1 MVAAL
6 SYQSAPPFVNFGGLQ
21 RQDQGKLSVLEA
33 LGSSFSRTPT
43 RSPLWRCITAR
54 RRHAASTSETTLTAA
69 AIMEWLSSLMTTDKA
84 IKGALIIHGVALV
97 GTVLLALDQWR
108 SECETKPPQPK
119 PQYITQDTEDALKLT
134 TLDTLLGHYNHAIRE
149 TAVKIVCDRAVN
161 DKDTLEQLL
170 WGITRPNYDERL
182 KNLRALAV
190 VTDPRESMINH
201 GGTIDRLIIPQDS
214 LDKLHTWKAYA
225 ALVRC
230 LELSLDPDQE
240 VLNNDDWDEYPLR
253 DMTDKLCLMFI
264 SQLVGTFDCEKLIK
278 AKFVEK
284 WLSKQNWGTT
294 EEERHQN
301 LAAYLRSKTNRLAE
315 IISCIR
321 QSPAGREALQKCGLF
336 PYPDTEESEAD
347 DDDTHLVE
355 RLSVLFP
362 ETLDVNSLDANHPTR
377 VLLRSF
383 QTTPGSEEQR
393 DRNQR
398 HREAM
403 VLNDGSHP
411 ITSDDIIQRD
421 PTSPP

>member
-1 MVAAL
+1 
-6 SYQSAPPFVNFGGLQ
+6 
-21 RQDQGKLSVLEA
+21 
-33 LGSSFSRTPT
+33 
-43 RSPLWRCITAR
+43 
-54 RRHAASTSETTLTAA
+54 
-69 AIMEWLSSLMTTDKA
+69 MEWFTSLATTDKA
-84 IKGALIIHGVALV
+84 IKAALIIHGVALV

-134 TLDTLLGHYNHAIRE
+134 TLDTLLCHYNHAIRE

-161 DKDTLEQLL
+161 DKDTLDQLL
-170 WGITRPNYDERL
+170 WGITRPNYDERM

-190 VTDPRESMINH
+190 ITDPRESIILH
-201 GGTIDRLIIPQDS
+201 GVTNDRLTITQDS

-225 ALVRC
+225 ALVRS

-240 VLNNDDWDEYPLR
+240 VLDSDDWDEYPLR
-253 DMTDKLCLMFI
+253 DMTEKLCLMFI
-264 SQLVGTFDCEKLIK
+264 SQLVNTFDCEKLVK

-284 WLSKQNWGTT
+284 WLSKQNWGNT
-294 EEERHQN
+294 EDERQQN
-301 LAAYLRSKTNRLAE
+301 FSAYLRSKTNRLAE
-315 IISCIR
+315 IMNCIR
-321 QSPAGREALQKCGLF
+321 RSPAGREALQKCGLF
-336 PYPDTEESEAD
+336 PYSDVEDSEPDN
-347 DDDTHLVE
+347 DDTHLVE
-355 RLSVLFP
+355 RFGVLFP

-383 QTTPGSEEQR
+383 QTTQTGEDQR

-411 ITSDDIIQRD
+411 VTSDDIIQRD
-421 PTSPP
+421 PASPA

>member
-1 MVAAL
+1 MHYAL
-6 SYQSAPPFVNFGGLQ
+6 H
-21 RQDQGKLSVLEA
+21 
-33 LGSSFSRTPT
+33 T
-43 RSPLWRCITAR
+43 
-54 RRHAASTSETTLTAA
+54 ST
-69 AIMEWLSSLMTTDKA
+69 IMEWLSSLMTTDKA
-84 IKGALIIHGVALV
+84 IKGALIIHGAALV

-134 TLDTLLGHYNHAIRE
+134 TLETLLGHYNHAIRE

-161 DKDTLEQLL
+161 DKDTLDQLL
-170 WGITRPNYDERL
+170 RGVTRPNYDERM

-190 VTDPRESMINH
+190 ITDPH
-201 GGTIDRLIIPQDS
+201 S

-225 ALVRC
+225 ALVRS

-240 VLNNDDWDEYPLR
+240 VLNSDDWDEYPLR
-253 DMTDKLCLMFI
+253 DMTEKLCLMFI

-284 WLSKQNWGTT
+284 WLSKQNWGAT
-294 EEERHQN
+294 EDERQQN
-301 LAAYLRSKTNRLAE
+301 YAAYLRSKTNRLAE
-315 IISCIR
+315 IMSCIR

-336 PYPDTEESEAD
+336 PLPEVSDSEPD

-355 RLSVLFP
+355 RFSVLFP
-362 ETLDVNSLDANHPTR
+362 ETLDVTSLDANHPTR

-383 QTTPGSEEQR
+383 QTTQTSEDQR

-421 PTSPP
+421 PASPA